1 MLRFLKMM
9 GNGIVTLMNIT
20 TIGVLVAFA
29 AYATGT
35 TIISGDEQVHDNS
48 IEIVIPVQVDPNQR
62 IDMEYFLIDPYKF
75 EQEFCLAQNIFFE
88 SSVDNKAGMAAV
100 ADVVLNRVKH
110 SYYPNTICEV
120 VYQAKM
126 KESWKT
132 KQFPDLDDSER
143 KYIPV
148 KHRCQFSWYCD
159 GKSDDIPL
167 GSENW
172 VKAQMIAWDIM
183 HNDGLRGIT
192 EGATHYHAT
201 YVKPNWASQHNMD
214 LVGRIGLHIFYRWN

>member
-20 TIGVLVAFA
+20 TIGVLMAFA
-29 AYATGT
+29 ALATGT
-35 TIISGDEQVHDNS
+35 TIMSDETKHDDS
-48 IEIVIPVQVDPNQR
+48 VEIVIPVQIDPTSR

-75 EQEFCLAQNIFFE
+75 KDEFCLAQNIFFE

-132 KQFPDLDDSER
+132 KQFPDLQDSER

-201 YVKPNWASQHNMD
+201 YVKPRWASQHNMD